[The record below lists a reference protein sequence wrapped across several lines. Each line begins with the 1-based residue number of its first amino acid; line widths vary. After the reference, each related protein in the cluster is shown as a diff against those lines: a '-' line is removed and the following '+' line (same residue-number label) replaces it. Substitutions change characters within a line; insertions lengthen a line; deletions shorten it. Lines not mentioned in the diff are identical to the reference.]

1 MATCR
6 RLEIKALKS
15 SSKVPKHHHP
25 EVITAVKYSLFKSHI
40 LGVDGWVTSCVWL
53 MHIAGML
60 NQSLP
65 APPFNSP
72 HFLIFISLSL
82 LTLIMALGLNE
93 RTTEVNTPRRKEVN
107 CKWGRGEAVRV
118 KQADKRDGEWSG
130 CVERVALKEIDTWE
144 RRRGKEKQPENSY
157 MRQLWSSFPY
167 FSSFL
172 FVALHLWINILITTK
187 HYYTSKV
194 ICYHF

>member
-6 RLEIKALKS
+6 RLEIKAFKS

-25 EVITAVKYSLFKSHI
+25 EVITAVKYSLFKNHI

-65 APPFNSP
+65 ARHSTA
-72 HFLIFISLSL
+72 LTSSYSSLSL

-107 CKWGRGEAVRV
+107 CKWGRGEDVRV
-118 KQADKRDGEWSG
+118 KQADKRDGEWSR

-157 MRQLWSSFPY
+157 MSQLWSSFPY

-172 FVALHLWINILITTK
+172 VVALHLWINILITTK
-187 HYYTSKV
+187 HYSTSKV

>member
-1 MATCR
+1 MVGSLAVSDLCTLQACWTNPYPPR
-6 RLEIKALKS
+6 HSTALTS
-15 SSKVPKHHHP
+15 S
-25 EVITAVKYSLFKSHI
+25 YS
-40 LGVDGWVTSCVWL
+40 
-53 MHIAGML
+53 
-60 NQSLP
+60 
-65 APPFNSP
+65 
-72 HFLIFISLSL
+72 SLSL

-107 CKWGRGEAVRV
+107 CKWGRGEDVRV

-130 CVERVALKEIDTWE
+130 CVERAALKEIDTWE

-157 MRQLWSSFPY
+157 MSQLWSSFPY

-172 FVALHLWINILITTK
+172 VVALHLWINILITTK
-187 HYYTSKV
+187 HYSTSKV